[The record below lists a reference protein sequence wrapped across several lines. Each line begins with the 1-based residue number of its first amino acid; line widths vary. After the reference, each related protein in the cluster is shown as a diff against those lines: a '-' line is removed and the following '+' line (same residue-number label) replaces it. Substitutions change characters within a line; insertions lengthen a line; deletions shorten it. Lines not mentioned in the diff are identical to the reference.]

1 MISRSLLLHR
11 HSRDPWPA
19 SSVGLVQQGRDVILR
34 EMALGPPRTPKPPL
48 PFHSRNRDPPAA
60 SCPHTHTQTHPACLR
75 DGGKS
80 AGVGKSRGRPFRVR
94 GEEGVCLPTIHHITY
109 ISEDHSTVHITV
121 QYTVISKS
129 IRPDRAIW
137 TIASSLSGLVTSHGP
152 ELNHQDSMYFSPV
165 VDDHLQPLR

>member
-60 SCPHTHTQTHPACLR
+60 SCPHTHTHTDTPCMSPRRRKKCGSGEISWAAFPRAWGRRCLFAHHP
-75 DGGKS
+75 S
-80 AGVGKSRGRPFRVR
+80 
-94 GEEGVCLPTIHHITY
+94 HHIHIGRSQYSTY
-109 ISEDHSTVHITV
+109 HSTVHSDIKIH
-121 QYTVISKS
+121 QARQSHMDNRIISFRS
-129 IRPDRAIW
+129 RDFAWARA
-137 TIASSLSGLVTSHGP
+137 
-152 ELNHQDSMYFSPV
+152 ESPGQHV
-165 VDDHLQPLR
+165 LLPCRR